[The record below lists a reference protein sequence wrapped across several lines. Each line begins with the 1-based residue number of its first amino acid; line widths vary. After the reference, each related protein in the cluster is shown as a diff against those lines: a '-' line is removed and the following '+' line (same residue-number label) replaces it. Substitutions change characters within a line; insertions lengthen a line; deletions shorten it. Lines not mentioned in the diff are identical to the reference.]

1 MIVRIN
7 QDRFG
12 NLEIDPVNQRTER
25 RARRHLREAGVK
37 VSARD
42 SLIYLQGDA
51 ADTFL
56 DSDIAPGAARSVR
69 EGYRTDA
76 RISPELFAALIGYD
90 YT

>member
-1 MIVRIN
+1 MLVSIN
-7 QDRFG
+7 QDRYG

-42 SLIYLQGDA
+42 SLVYLQGGEGDE
-51 ADTFL
+51 FL
-56 DSDIAPGAARSVR
+56 ADIAPAAARSVR
-69 EGYRTDA
+69 EGYRTVA

>member
-7 QDRFG
+7 QDRYG

-37 VSARD
+37 LPARD
-42 SLIYLQGDA
+42 SLIYRQGDEV
-51 ADTFL
+51 DEFL
-56 DSDIAPGAARSVR
+56 ADIAPGAARSVR